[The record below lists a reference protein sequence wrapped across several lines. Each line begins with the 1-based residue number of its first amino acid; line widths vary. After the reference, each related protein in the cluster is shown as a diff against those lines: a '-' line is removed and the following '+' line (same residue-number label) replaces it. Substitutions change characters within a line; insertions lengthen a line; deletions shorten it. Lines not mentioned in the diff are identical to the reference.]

1 MTGKDTGMRR
11 VTGPGAA
18 DRARRFDRTVTA
30 IGVFVLLTGA
40 IVLSGWLLDVPGL
53 ITIISW
59 SAPMSINSS
68 ICFLLLGMAVLLM
81 RGEFADYQRGRL
93 LLMTIST
100 IVALFGF
107 LTFLYYAFDVRSAL
121 ERFAAET
128 FAKKATARF
137 PVRMSLISYVSFM
150 CLGAAIMMDC
160 LARDKTR
167 VVAVQSLT
175 VVVLMLAYVTLIGHI
190 YSITVLENF
199 GQSKTIAI
207 PTTIDLIL
215 IPAAVLL
222 KRPKEGLMTIILS
235 RLTGGIVVR
244 RFLFFILV
252 VPFLAGGI
260 VSNIYQRGLLNAPES
275 FLLIVAATTLAL
287 SCLLFLNAF
296 TINREETEKHRIR
309 RVLEESENRYRRLV
323 ENTPDLIY
331 RIEFDPLPKFVYASP
346 SAKTLFGTDDVKEL
360 LSRVHP
366 DDRPLLASSAAR
378 SGAAARPLIVRFVHP
393 SDGRLIWIEMRN
405 APVYDEKGCCVAL
418 EGTGRDVSERIRNE
432 DALRK
437 DEERFK
443 NIFEYSTVP
452 LWERDI
458 SALRTEL
465 EALKENGVT
474 DLREYLSE
482 NPRLLEKAMELIKT
496 VDVNKM
502 TLRLYEAERKEEL
515 SGPLGIP
522 LDQEATLYF
531 TELILSIAEGH
542 TYFELESNARTV
554 RGKRLR
560 VIINAYIPEK
570 SSDNQHMLVSVI
582 DISERKRSETAI
594 QTAKEYAENLVQTA
608 NTLVV
613 GWDTFGN
620 ITIFNRTAQEVTGY
634 KREELEKPK
643 WREILTPPKR
653 FKEYW
658 TEYERMKKTGRLRN
672 IEVPILTKSGE
683 ERRILWQNSEV
694 KEQGKVVGEISFGI
708 DITERKR
715 GEMERAKLE
724 EQLLQA
730 QKMESIGLLAGGI
743 AHDFNNLLTV
753 ILGFGDVMYKELPE
767 GGPQRENLA
776 EIMKAARK
784 AAMLTTQLLAFSRKQ
799 VLRPSIITPT
809 EIVRNMEKMLLRVL
823 GEDIELAAFLHPDAG
838 NVKADQGQ
846 IEQVIMNLAVNARDA
861 MPKGGKLTIEVNN
874 CLLDEAYTKDHK
886 EIEPGEYVAICVS
899 DTGTGIDK
907 ESLPRIFEPFFTT
920 KEKGKGTGMGLAT
933 VYGIVKQSGGS
944 TTVYSEPGVGTTFKI
959 YLPRARKDSE
969 RQAAPLKNGKPQ
981 GGVETIVLV
990 EDDEALL
997 NLVART
1003 LRDFGYRV
1011 IPKNDPLEAL
1021 DSKTAE
1027 EAGRIDL
1034 LVTDV
1039 VMPKMN
1045 GRELAN
1051 KMTERLPALKVLFI
1065 SGYADH
1071 AIVHDGVLDDGIA
1084 FLQKPFSSQ
1093 TLGRKIREIL
1103 DAPPPRKIA

>member
-1 MTGKDTGMRR
+1 MRGAKGR
-11 VTGPGAA
+11 GAA
-18 DRARRFDRTVTA
+18 EDAFRFNSSGTVIA
-30 IGVFVLLTGA
+30 IGVFVQITGA
-40 IVLSGWLLDVPGL
+40 LVLFGWLLDVPAL
-53 ITIISW
+53 ITILPW

-68 ICFLLLGMAVLLM
+68 ICFLLLGASVLLTR
-81 RGEFADYQRGRL
+81 RGDAPRPFARL
-93 LLMTIST
+93 LLMTISA
-100 IVALFGF
+100 IVVLFGF
-107 LTFLYYAFDVRSAL
+107 LTFLYYAFGVRSAL
-121 ERFAAET
+121 EQIAAET
-128 FAKKATARF
+128 FAPKATARL
-137 PVRMSLISYVSFM
+137 PVRMSLISCISFIL
-150 CLGAAIMMDC
+150 LGASVMIDC
-160 LARDKTR
+160 VARGGSRVHVMQGLA
-167 VVAVQSLT
+167 VAVM
-175 VVVLMLAYVTLIGHI
+175 MLAYSTFIGHI
-190 YSITVLENF
+190 YGITTLKNF
-199 GQSKTIAI
+199 GLPKTIAI
-207 PTTIDLIL
+207 LTTVNLIL
-215 IPAAVLL
+215 IPVAMLL
-222 KRPKEGLMTIILS
+222 RRPKEGLMDTFLS
-235 RLTGGIVVR
+235 RLTGGMVVR

-252 VPFLAGGI
+252 VPFLTGGI
-260 VSNIYQRGLLNAPES
+260 VSDIYQRGHLTAPES
-275 FLLIVAATTLAL
+275 ILSIVTGTTLIL
-287 SCLLFLNAF
+287 SSLLFLNAF
-296 TINREETEKHRIR
+296 TINRGETEKARIA

-331 RIEFDPLPKFVYASP
+331 RIEFDPLPKFAYASP
-346 SAKTLFGTDDVKEL
+346 SAKTLFGTDDVQML
-360 LSRVHP
+360 LSCVHP
-366 DDRPLLASSAAR
+366 DDRCLLASSAAR
-378 SGAAARPLIVRFVHP
+378 SGAASRPLIVRFVHP
-393 SDGRLIWIEMRN
+393 SDGRVIWMEMRN
-405 APVYDEKGCCVAL
+405 APLYDEGGSCVAL

-432 DALRK
+432 DTLRK
-437 DEERFK
+437 NEERFK
-443 NIFEYSTVP
+443 NIFEYSTVS

-458 SALRTEL
+458 SALRAEL
-465 EALKENGVT
+465 EALKKNGVT
-474 DLREYLSE
+474 GLREYLSE
-482 NPRLLEKAMELIKT
+482 NPRFVENASNLIKT
-496 VDVNKM
+496 VDVNRM

-515 SGPLGIP
+515 SGPLGLPP

-531 TELILSIAEGH
+531 TELILSIAEGR
-542 TYFELESNARTV
+542 TYFEMESNARTV

-560 VIINAYIPEK
+560 IIANAYIPEK
-570 SSDNQHMLVSVI
+570 SSGNQHMLVSVI
-582 DISERKRSETAI
+582 DITERKRSETAL
-594 QTAKEYAENLVQTA
+594 QTAKEYAENLVRTA
-608 NTLVV
+608 NTLVM

-620 ITIFNRTAQEVTGY
+620 ITIFNKTAQEVTGY
-634 KREELEKPK
+634 TRAEMERPN
-643 WREILTPPKR
+643 WREILTPKKQY
-653 FKEYW
+653 KEFW
-658 TEYERMKKTGRLRN
+658 AEYERVRKSGRLRN
-672 IEVPILTKSGE
+672 IEVPLLTKSGE

-694 KEQGKVVGEISFGI
+694 REQGKVVGEISFGI
-708 DITERKR
+708 DVTERRR
-715 GEMERAKLE
+715 GEQERAKLE

-753 ILGFGDVMYKELPE
+753 ILGFGDVMHKELPE
-767 GGPQRENLA
+767 GDPQRENLT
-776 EIMKAARK
+776 EIMKAARR

-799 VLRPSIITPT
+799 VLRPSVIAPT
-809 EIVRNMEKMLLRVL
+809 EIVHNMEKMLLRVL

-861 MPKGGKLTIEVNN
+861 MPKGGKLTIEVDN
-874 CLLDEAYTKDHK
+874 CLLDETYTKDHK

-944 TTVYSEPGVGTTFKI
+944 TAVYSEPGIGTSFKI
-959 YLPRARKDSE
+959 YLPRARKNSE
-969 RQAAPLKNGKPQ
+969 RQAAPLKSETPQ
-981 GGVETIVLV
+981 GGAETIVLV

-997 NLVART
+997 SLVART

-1011 IPKNDPLEAL
+1011 IPRNDPIEAL
-1021 DSKTAE
+1021 TPKTAE

-1051 KMTERLPALKVLFI
+1051 KMTERIPALKVLFI